1 MAVGDEPKKVK
12 DTGVF
17 AVTSIA
23 SLFAYIWL
31 YLCLSS
37 VTPNYVTMAEG
48 WLTLVFFFLLII
60 FAYLADKVN
69 QYIEEN
75 KQTSDEIEEKN
86 RQDEKKI
93 KKNQLRGIVKEFG
106 DNTSIIVEIA
116 QGI

>member
-1 MAVGDEPKKVK
+1 MVK

-17 AVTSIA
+17 AVTSIS

-31 YLCLSS
+31 YLVLSS
-37 VTPNYVTMAEG
+37 ITPGLVTMVEG

-60 FAYLADKVN
+60 FAYWADKVN

-86 RQDEKKI
+86 KQDEKKI
-93 KKNQLRGIVKEFG
+93 KKNQLRNICKDYG
-106 DNTSIIVEIA
+106 DNNSLVVEIA
-116 QGI
+116 